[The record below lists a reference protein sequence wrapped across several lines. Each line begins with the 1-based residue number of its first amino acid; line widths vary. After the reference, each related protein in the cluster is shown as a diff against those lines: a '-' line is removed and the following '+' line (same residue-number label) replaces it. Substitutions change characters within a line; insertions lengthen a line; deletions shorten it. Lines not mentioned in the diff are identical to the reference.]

1 MELDFSEVAY
11 LKDPDKIA
19 LKADYQQFL
28 LSLSTLTVVDI
39 TGRDQSKC
47 RVITTLLHG
56 NEPSGLIALHRWLAN
71 KESFYQ
77 PHTNVRFI
85 ICSVE
90 AASKFPL
97 FTYRYLPDG
106 LDINRC
112 FNSESEDGYF
122 LRAQIIK
129 KLINEVSP
137 ELVIDMHNTSGSSPA
152 FAVSPVIT
160 PEVLALS
167 AFFCKTIILSGI
179 QLGALMEQNF
189 ECPIVTIECGGA
201 NDEQAHE
208 TAFHGICQL
217 TACDDIHRCHP
228 KPMLD
233 IVYQPLRLKIKPDI
247 ELSFTEHDEGESGVS
262 LLKNIEQFNF
272 GNIYK
277 DQMLGW
283 LDDKGLDNLTLKNAN
298 DEDVIQ
304 EFFTL
309 RDNQLVCTKDMKI
322 FMATTKKN
330 IAINDCLFYLVE
342 VNQA

>member
-11 LKDPDKIA
+11 LRDPDKLA

-28 LSLSTLTVVDI
+28 LSLSTMTVIDV
-39 TGRDQSKC
+39 TGKETNKW
-47 RVITTLLHG
+47 RVIATLLHG
-56 NEPSGLIALHRWLAN
+56 NEPSGLIALHRWLTN
-71 KESFYQ
+71 KDSFSIPQ
-77 PHTNVRFI
+77 TNIRFI

-97 FTYRYLPDG
+97 FSHRYLPDG

-112 FNSESEDGYF
+112 FNNDSNQGYF
-122 LRAQIIK
+122 LRANIIK
-129 KLINEVSP
+129 KLIREVSP

-160 PEVLALS
+160 PEILALS

-189 ECPIVTIECGGA
+189 GCPIVTIECGGA
-201 NDEQAHE
+201 QDEQAHE
-208 TAFHGICQL
+208 AAFQGICQL
-217 TACDDIHRCHP
+217 LECEDIHRCHP
-228 KPMLD
+228 KPILD
-233 IVYQPLRLKIKPDI
+233 IVYQPLRLKIKPNVD
-247 ELSFTEHDEGESGVS
+247 LWFVAHDEGETGVS

-283 LDDKGLDNLTLKNAN
+283 LDDKGLANLTLRNAN
-298 DEDVIQ
+298 NEDVIN

-309 RDNQLVCTKDMKI
+309 RDNQLICRKDMKI
-322 FMATTKKN
+322 FMATTKKE
-330 IAINDCLFYLVE
+330 IATNDCLFYLVE
-342 VNQA
+342 VNQT